1 MWKRQ
6 KEDTPRE
13 TSPEPTPRPGNSL
26 PGGQSAPPPAAMA
39 PRVTRNEASIGK
51 SVLIKGQLY
60 SEEDLHLDGH
70 LEGTLEL
77 PKSRLTVGK
86 SGKVQAGIR
95 AREVDVHG
103 TVQGNIEAVEKITIR
118 SAANLV
124 GDLKSATISIEDGAY
139 FKGSID
145 IVRPAPAK
153 TPPPPPAP
161 KPTAAGASTS
171 TPPPPKPSGSGG
183 AKA

>member
-1 MWKRQ
+1 MWKRR
-6 KEDTPRE
+6 KEDTPID
-13 TSPEPTPRPGNSL
+13 TPSDPPQL
-26 PGGQSAPPPAAMA
+26 PGAGLGKTQAPPPPAALT
-39 PRVTRNEASIGK
+39 PRVTRAEASIGK

-70 LEGTLEL
+70 IEGTLEL

-86 SGKVQAGIR
+86 SGKVLAGIR
-95 AREVDVHG
+95 AREVDIQG

-124 GDLKSATISIEDGAY
+124 GDLKSATIAIEDGAY

-153 TPPPPPAP
+153 TPPPPAP
-161 KPTAAGASTS
+161 KPAA
-171 TPPPPKPSGSGG
+171 PEPPKPAGQPVQKPLPGG
-183 AKA
+183 PKS

>member
-1 MWKRQ
+1 
-6 KEDTPRE
+6 
-13 TSPEPTPRPGNSL
+13 
-26 PGGQSAPPPAAMA
+26 MA

-145 IVRPAPAK
+145 IVRPAPPK
-153 TPPPPPAP
+153 TPPPPPPPAP
-161 KPTAAGASTS
+161 KPTAAGPSTS
-171 TPPPPKPSGSGG
+171 TPPPPKPPGSGG